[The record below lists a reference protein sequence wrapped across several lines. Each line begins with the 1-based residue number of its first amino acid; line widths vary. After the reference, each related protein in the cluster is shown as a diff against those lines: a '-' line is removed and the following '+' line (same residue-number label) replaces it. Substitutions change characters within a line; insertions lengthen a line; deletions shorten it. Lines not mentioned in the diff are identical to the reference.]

1 MRLPIKPAVLLLI
14 LFCTPVVAAITEDNT
29 QIATRLYQLDMF
41 SLISFGL
48 AITALLLAFFMAWL
62 SWEFYKRSK
71 ESSDKTNETVTR
83 VETLIAGVQA
93 SISEI
98 VNRAVNHWIAT
109 GGGDGQI
116 NQSKQEIYDKLG
128 ELEQAIQS
136 GGNAN
141 SEGLLK
147 EVATLKSQF
156 DELGRGIR
164 ESQIK
169 ALFPSAVDEIPA
181 LRYEQE
187 ITRADNKEQSGF
199 LRIFVLRPTRI
210 ATATVRFDPIFS
222 SAPELNANLI
232 SSPYENT
239 SEISAKPGTP
249 SERAGNIH
257 LNSTTTLKSG
267 TYIFEYVA
275 RER

>member
-1 MRLPIKPAVLLLI
+1 MAA
-14 LFCTPVVAAITEDNT
+14 TTEEANQVAA
-29 QIATRLYQLDMF
+29 RVYHLDMF

-62 SWEFYKRSK
+62 SWEFYKRSQ

-93 SISEI
+93 NISEI

-116 NQSKQEIYDKLG
+116 NQSKQEIYEKLG
-128 ELEQAIQS
+128 ELERAIQS
-136 GGNAN
+136 GGNVN
-141 SEGLLK
+141 SENLLK

-169 ALFPSAVDEIPA
+169 ALFPSAVDEAPA
-181 LRYEQE
+181 LKYEQE
-187 ITRADNKEQSGF
+187 VTRADDKEQSGV
-199 LRIFVLRPTRI
+199 LRISVLRPTRI
-210 ATATVRFDPIFS
+210 ATATVKFNPIFNS
-222 SAPELNANLI
+222 PPELNAALI
-232 SSPYENT
+232 SSPYEDA
-239 SEISAKPGTP
+239 SEISAKAGTP
-249 SERAGNIH
+249 SARVGNIH
-257 LNSTTTLKSG
+257 LNSPTNLKPG
-267 TYIFEYVA
+267 TYVFEYIA
-275 RER
+275 KEC

>member
-1 MRLPIKPAVLLLI
+1 MFIKVFCGLFLVLCGSAI
-14 LFCTPVVAAITEDNT
+14 AATSGEATQVAA
-29 QIATRLYQLDMF
+29 RVYQLDMF

-83 VETLIAGVQA
+83 VETLIAGVQ
-93 SISEI
+93 SNITEI

-116 NQSKQEIYDKLG
+116 NQSKQEIYEKLG
-128 ELEQAIQS
+128 ELEKAIQS
-136 GGNAN
+136 GGNVD

-169 ALFPSAVDEIPA
+169 ALFPTSVDEAPA
-181 LRYEQE
+181 LRYEQQV
-187 ITRADNKEQSGF
+187 TRADDKEQSGM
-199 LRIFVLRPTRI
+199 LRISVLRPTRV
-210 ATATVRFDPIFS
+210 ATAAVRFDPVFS
-222 SAPELNANLI
+222 TPPELNANLVD
-232 SSPYENT
+232 SPYEDT
-239 SEISAKPGTP
+239 SEISAKAGTP
-249 SERAGNIH
+249 STRTGNIH
-257 LNSTTTLKSG
+257 LNSPSILRPG
-267 TYIFEYVA
+267 TYTFEYVA
-275 RER
+275 KVG